1 MDFSRMNEHLNH
13 SIVCVTY
20 ADFQSSD
27 YSPPFDVAFEC
38 ETCNEVLHS
47 WDFLSCMTT
56 NEEKQ
61 FFEMMDHAGHQLGI
75 RIRCGAVPGQPIY
88 AEIYCKQCDGV
99 ALFASEGAVDEDYGI
114 VTEEILMNEHDSI
127 ALEVIDEEIKILE
140 HRIAERNE
148 RFDATWDKSNELL
161 TQAKKISDDYFAAN
175 AMNSLQDFW
184 ATKEGESCREFYRQV
199 ELLDEEEGNLRDE
212 DSYDQNQLTIL
223 QTIHWRIMTKIK
235 KKNE

>member
-1 MDFSRMNEHLNH
+1 MDFSRMKEHLNH
-13 SIVCVTY
+13 SIICVEYT
-20 ADFQSSD
+20 DFKTV
-27 YSPPFDVAFEC
+27 YSPPVNVALEC
-38 ETCNEVLHS
+38 ETCNEVLY
-47 WDFLSCMTT
+47 SCDWAFCKTA
-56 NEEKQ
+56 EEENQ
-61 FFEMMDHAGHQLGI
+61 FVKMLDHVGHQLGI

-114 VTEEILMNEHDSI
+114 VAEEILMNEHDSI

-184 ATKEGESCREFYRQV
+184 ATKEGESCLALHQQV
-199 ELLDEEEGNLRDE
+199 GLLDEEESDLRDE
-212 DSYDQNQLTIL
+212 DSYDQNQLIIL
-223 QTIHWRIMTKIK
+223 QTIYGKIMNKIK
-235 KKNE
+235 EKNK